1 MDSGRGGYQR
11 GGVPERR
18 HFYKVNSFFLKQG
31 FPPFG
36 SQAFDRLGLAENSE
50 EAVSENQKD

>member
-50 EAVSENQKD
+50 EAVSEN